1 MAIVQNCD
9 CTKRIPEKTER
20 VVSVIIKLMGL
31 PGRLETPLVKSYLR
45 TEMSRD
51 TPTEFPSL
59 LPELPVSIK
68 CTSPVSIEEDYVIAA
83 KCPCGGHVQ
92 IIEREAVG
100 LPISD
105 VGAPLSARE

>member
-31 PGRLETPLVKSYLR
+31 PGRLDTPFVKSYLR
-45 TEMSRD
+45 TDMSQRS
-51 TPTEFPSL
+51 PAEFATL
-59 LPELPVSIK
+59 LPELPVSIER
-68 CTSPVSIEEDYVIAA
+68 TTPVSVEDYVVSA

-92 IIEREAVG
+92 IIERKAVG
-100 LPISD
+100 PPIRD
-105 VGAPLSARE
+105 VGAPLSAGE